1 MLNKG
6 AAMNNAFLD
15 TIVQLVA
22 MGALGAAVAC
32 IIVSAALLFYAFKI
46 RENNKNKDV
55 ALDQM
60 IDGVKSFMRFNIICL
75 IIGLVFQLTG
85 SFIHPKINVSY
96 VFEPSKVPAGL
107 DKYQP
112 HWTWTVNGSMKGDAA
127 IESGT
132 REEYDRDV
140 VVVSYVDLIDHLK
153 DVQKAEALAEAQ
165 TNEAGP

>member
-46 RENNKNKDV
+46 RENNK
-55 ALDQM
+55 
-60 IDGVKSFMRFNIICL
+60 NIICL